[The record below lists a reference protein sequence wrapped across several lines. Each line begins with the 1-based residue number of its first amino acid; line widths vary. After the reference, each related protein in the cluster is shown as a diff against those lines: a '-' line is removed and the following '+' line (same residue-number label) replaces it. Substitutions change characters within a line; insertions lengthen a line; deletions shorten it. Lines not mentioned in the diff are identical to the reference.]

1 MEIRE
6 RRWMTMEYP
15 LPLYRQI
22 RFVWTDRQFRTHKIT
37 SIIIRLYY
45 NFYSFISA
53 RDLVFFLLS
62 NARTRRVRGSW
73 CVCNKY
79 NAFVLHTSDNNN
91 SNNTISNMCNN
102 NFFLFCF
109 NFCSSSL
116 SRLVFGFVFY
126 SFLLFLCCGY
136 AVFADDFLFYSVAGC
151 QLLVAAVVV
160 CLLLYIFKF

>member
-1 MEIRE
+1 
-6 RRWMTMEYP
+6 MTMEYP

-62 NARTRRVRGSW
+62 HIVNARTRRVRGSW

-102 NFFLFCF
+102 NFFCFVSIFAFRLSLSLF
-109 NFCSSSL
+109 